1 MKRIEIRFFG
11 QLADLTKS
19 DAIFLD
25 DLADTDLVKERV
37 LELYP
42 SLQQTTF
49 MMALNN
55 EIVHE
60 KIIISENSII
70 AFMPPFSGG

>member
-55 EIVHE
+55 EMVHE